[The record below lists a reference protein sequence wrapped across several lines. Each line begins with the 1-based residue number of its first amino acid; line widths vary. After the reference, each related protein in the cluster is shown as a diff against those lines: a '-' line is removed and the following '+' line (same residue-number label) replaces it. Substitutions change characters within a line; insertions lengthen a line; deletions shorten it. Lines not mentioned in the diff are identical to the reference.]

1 MSFEKLNLI
10 APLLRA
16 IADEGYV
23 EPTPIQEQAIP
34 HVASGRDL
42 LGCAQTGTGKT
53 AAFALPILQRLAS
66 AQRGKGRPP
75 VRTLILTPTRELAAQ
90 IGESFATYGRGLRI
104 SHTVIFGGVGQN
116 PQVAA
121 LQRGVDILIA
131 TPGRLLDLAH
141 QGYVNLNQLEIFV
154 LDEADRMLDMGFLP
168 DVRRVIGMIPP
179 KRQTLLFSATMP
191 SDIAELAARILTDP
205 VRVAVTP
212 VASTVEKIEQSV
224 FFVSKTDKRALLEH
238 VLSQPEAD
246 RVLVFTRTKH
256 GANKVVRDLERARIG
271 AEAIHGNKSQNARTR
286 ALSQFK
292 NGNTRVLVA
301 TDIAARGIDVEG
313 ISHVVN
319 YDLPEV
325 PESYVHRI
333 GRTARAGAA
342 GIAVSFCAIEE
353 RMLLRD
359 IEKLIRM
366 RLPVQNDAGAVPLQD
381 AGARNS
387 GPVETPR
394 RNVSRQGVPSASQ
407 QNMPAANAGRRRS
420 WGPSGR
426 HASRQPHA
434 AAR

>member
-1 MSFEKLNLI
+1 
-10 APLLRA
+10 
-16 IADEGYV
+16 
-23 EPTPIQEQAIP
+23 
-34 HVASGRDL
+34 
-42 LGCAQTGTGKT
+42 
-53 AAFALPILQRLAS
+53 
-66 AQRGKGRPP
+66 
-75 VRTLILTPTRELAAQ
+75 
-90 IGESFATYGRGLRI
+90 
-104 SHTVIFGGVGQN
+104 
-116 PQVAA
+116 
-121 LQRGVDILIA
+121 
-131 TPGRLLDLAH
+131 
-141 QGYVNLNQLEIFV
+141 
-154 LDEADRMLDMGFLP
+154 MLDMGFLP
-168 DVRRVIGMIPP
+168 DVRRVLGMIPA

-238 VLSQPEAD
+238 VLSQPSAE

-271 AEAIHGNKSQNARTR
+271 ADAIHGNKSQNARTR

-292 NGNTRVLVA
+292 DGTTRVLVA

-333 GRTARAGAA
+333 GRTARAGAG
-342 GIAVSFCAIEE
+342 GIALSFCAIEE

-366 RLPVQNDAGAVPLQD
+366 RLPVQNDAGPVHLQD
-381 AGARNS
+381 AGPQTALSHEAPHRNS
-387 GPVETPR
+387 
-394 RNVSRQGVPSASQ
+394 SRQGVVPSSARQNPQPSA
-407 QNMPAANAGRRRS
+407 AGRRRS
-420 WGPSGR
+420 WSPTGR
-426 HASRQPHA
+426 RTGRPAQS